1 VQEVPT
7 EHGSPYALRVT
18 ARCLTEDLG
27 FATDDLARPIEQLAE
42 TNAVVSAFLERRAQ
56 LPIDQDRIRGLKA
69 SIVAYSLHAGAFR
82 GLTWHDERNG
92 VVWLLAARFHRSGR
106 RDDSYPYFRALH
118 REDLLPSREDYRRH
132 FDAQARTFAKAL
144 LQEPAEL
151 LRQARA
157 RPGGICTGRVADRID
172 VRVVVMEDDHPPPL
186 VTVAFGL
193 RLHPGTT
200 DVPGDWL
207 VQLAAAFLP
216 DTPFDQLM
224 LADELAGGPVR
235 ADEVAF
241 CGLDESADTDY

>member
-1 VQEVPT
+1 VREVPP
-7 EHGSPYALRVT
+7 EHGSSYALRVT

-27 FATDDLARPIEQLAE
+27 FSDDDLDRPVEQFAE
-42 TNAVVSAFLERRAQ
+42 ANAIVSAFLERRGQ
-56 LPIDQDRIRGLKA
+56 LPTDQDRIRGLRA
-69 SIVAYSLHAGAFR
+69 SIVAYSLHAGAYR

-92 VVWLLAARFHRSGR
+92 VVWLLAVRFHRSGH

-118 REDLLPSREDYRRH
+118 REDLLPSRDDYRRH
-132 FDAQARTFAKAL
+132 FEAQTRTFAKAL
-144 LQEPAEL
+144 LDEPADL

-157 RPGGICTGRVADRID
+157 RAGEICTGRVAERID
-172 VRVVVMEDDHPPPL
+172 VRVAVMEDRHPPPL

-200 DVPGDWL
+200 EVPADWL

-216 DTPFDQLM
+216 QTPFEQLM
-224 LADELAGGPVR
+224 LADEIAGAAIH

-241 CGLDESADTDY
+241 CDLDEPADAE